1 MAKKSFILDT
11 NVLIHDPDAISAFSD
26 NFVVLPMAVIEELD
40 NLKKLH
46 DERGRAARN
55 VSRKLNQLAGKGKFN
70 EGIILENGGTLII
83 ELEQEMKLPYDF
95 SNSKKDNLILCAA
108 YNRQKKGENVI
119 FITKDINLRIK
130 AEVLNIKAQDYE
142 REKIKIEELYQG
154 YKEIIVDTE
163 TIDKFYKNKSI
174 NILTSDVNGQTI
186 SEYTANEF
194 VILKDAANPSKS
206 AITKYDSKTKTLISL
221 LYKES
226 PIWGLKPLSIEQ
238 KFAFELLL
246 VDNIQLITLVG
257 VPGAGKTLLSL
268 AAGLQKTIDEKIYRR
283 LLVGKSV
290 TPVGKD
296 IGYLPGT
303 KEEKMSQW
311 MGSIY
316 DNLEYLVDKSN
327 PDETTEDKVQYFFDS
342 GKIEIEVLA
351 YLRGRSLPKQY
362 IVIDDAQNL
371 TPHEIKTIISRA
383 GEGSKVVLTGD
394 PYQIDNPYL
403 DAESNGLTYLVER
416 FKGQEIY
423 GHISFKKTERSNLAA
438 LAGELL

>member
-1 MAKKSFILDT
+1 MAKKTFILDT
-11 NVLIHDPDAISAFSD
+11 NVLIHDPDAFTAFGD

-55 VSRKLNQLAGKGKFN
+55 VSRKLNQLAEKGKFN
-70 EGIILENGGTLII
+70 EGITLENGGILII

-108 YNRQKKGENVI
+108 YNRQKKGENVT

-142 REKIKIEELYQG
+142 KEKIKMEELYQG
-154 YKEIIVDTE
+154 YKEIIVDAE

-174 NILTSDVNGQTI
+174 NPPATDINKLPI
-186 SEYTANEF
+186 CEYTANEF
-194 VILKDAANPSKS
+194 VILKDIANPSKS
-206 AITKYDSKTKTLISL
+206 ALAKYDPKTKMLISL
-221 LYKES
+221 IYKES
-226 PIWGLKPLSIEQ
+226 PIWGLKPL
-238 KFAFELLL
+238 
-246 VDNIQLITLVG
+246 N
-257 VPGAGKTLLSL
+257 
-268 AAGLQKTIDEKIYRR
+268 IDEKIYRR

-403 DAESNGLTYLVER
+403 DAESNGLTYL
-416 FKGQEIY
+416 
-423 GHISFKKTERSNLAA
+423 
-438 LAGELL
+438 